1 MPLLI
6 VLIGVA
12 LLIFMIVKL
21 KLNTF
26 VSLVITSFIV
36 ALLLGLPLAKIPE
49 TIETGIGGQL
59 GHLAIIF
66 GFGSMLGKLVSD
78 AGGGYRIATTL
89 IDKFG
94 RRWIQVAVILASF
107 IIGLALFFEVGLV
120 VVLPIIFIIAR
131 ELDMPLMYLGIPMA
145 ATLNVTHAFLP
156 PHPAPTAI
164 SGILG
169 ANLGHVLLLGIIAA
183 IPTIIIAGPVFNWFL
198 HKVYPKVYRK
208 DIDISVLGEYKEF
221 NIDETP
227 KFGIS
232 VLTAMMPV
240 ILIAVATICSFIFPK
255 SNSINEFIQFIGAPD
270 LAMLLSLIFAIF
282 TMGLWRN
289 KGMSEISN
297 SMVTSI
303 KQIPVMLLIIGG
315 GGAFKQ
321 VLVDGGI
328 SKYIST
334 LFAQTNISPIL
345 AAWLITAILR
355 VSLGSSTVAAMTAA
369 GLVAPMAHQF
379 GSNSAMAALMVL
391 AVGAGSVFCDH
402 VNDAGFWMIKEYFG
416 LSLKETL
423 LSWSTLTSVLALAG
437 LAAVYT
443 ISLFV

>member
-6 VLIGVA
+6 VLIGVII
-12 LLIFMIVKL
+12 LIFMIVKL
-21 KLNTF
+21 KMNTF
-26 VSLVITSFIV
+26 VGLVITSFIV
-36 ALLLGLPLAKIPE
+36 GLLLGLPLTKIAQ

-89 IDKFG
+89 INKFG

-156 PHPAPTAI
+156 PYPDPTAI
-164 SGILG
+164 TDILG
-169 ANLGHVLLLGIIAA
+169 ANLGHVLLLGILAA
-183 IPTIIIAGPVFNWFL
+183 IPTIIIAGPVYNWVL
-198 HKVYPKVYRK
+198 QKVYPRVYRK
-208 DIDISVLGEYKEF
+208 NIDISVLGEYKEF
-221 NIDETP
+221 KLEKTP

-255 SNSINEFIQFIGAPD
+255 NNPVNEFIQFIGAPD

-289 KGMSEISN
+289 KKMEEIS
-297 SMVTSI
+297 TALADSI
-303 KQIPVMLLIIGG
+303 KQISVMLLIIG

-328 SKYIST
+328 SKYISG
-334 LFAQTNISPIL
+334 LFAQTSISPIL
-345 AAWLITAILR
+345 AAWLITALLR
-355 VSLGSSTVAAMTAA
+355 MSLGSSTVAAMTAA
-369 GLVAPMAHQF
+369 GLVVPMAHQF
-379 GSNSAMAALMVL
+379 GGNSIMATLMVL
-391 AVGAGSVFCDH
+391 AIGAGSVFCGH

-423 LSWSTLTSVLALAG
+423 LSWTTLTSVLALAG
-437 LAAVYT
+437 LGAVYA

>member
-1 MPLLI
+1 MI
-6 VLIGVA
+6 
-12 LLIFMIVKL
+12 LIFMIVKL
-21 KLNTF
+21 KMNTF
-26 VSLVITSFIV
+26 VGLVITSFIV
-36 ALLLGLPLAKIPE
+36 GLLLGLPLTKIAQ
-49 TIETGIGGQL
+49 TIETGIGSQL

-89 IDKFG
+89 INKFS

-107 IIGLALFFEVGLV
+107 IIGLVLFFEVGLV

-145 ATLNVTHAFLP
+145 AILNVTHAFLP

-164 SGILG
+164 TDILG
-169 ANLGHVLLLGIIAA
+169 ANLGHVLLLGILAA
-183 IPTIIIAGPVFNWFL
+183 IPTIIIAGPVYNWVL
-198 HKVYPKVYRK
+198 QKIYPRVYRK
-208 DIDISVLGEYKEF
+208 NIDISVLGEYKEF
-221 NIDETP
+221 KLEETP

-240 ILIAVATICSFIFPK
+240 ILIAFATICSFIFPK
-255 SNSINEFIQFIGAPD
+255 NNPVNEFIQFIGAPD

-289 KGMSEISN
+289 KKMEEIS
-297 SMVTSI
+297 TALADSI
-303 KQIPVMLLIIGG
+303 KQISVMLLIIG

-328 SKYIST
+328 SKYISG
-334 LFAQTNISPIL
+334 LFAQTSISPIL
-345 AAWLITAILR
+345 AAWLITALLR
-355 VSLGSSTVAAMTAA
+355 MSLGSSTVAAMTAA
-369 GLVAPMAHQF
+369 GLVVPMTHQF
-379 GSNSAMAALMVL
+379 GGNSIMATLMVL
-391 AVGAGSVFCDH
+391 AIGAGSVFCGH
-402 VNDAGFWMIKEYFG
+402 VNDTGFWMIKEYFG

-423 LSWSTLTSVLALAG
+423 LSWTTLTSVLALAG
-437 LAAVYT
+437 LGAVYA

>member
-270 LAMLLSLIFAIF
+270 LAMLLSLIFA
-282 TMGLWRN
+282 MGLWRN

-303 KQIPVMLLIIGG
+303 KQISVMLLIIGG

>member
-6 VLIGVA
+6 VLIGVII
-12 LLIFMIVKL
+12 LIFMIVKL
-21 KLNTF
+21 KMNTF
-26 VSLVITSFIV
+26 VGLVITSFIV
-36 ALLLGLPLAKIPE
+36 GLLLGLPLTKIPQ

-89 IDKFG
+89 INKFG

-164 SGILG
+164 TDILG
-169 ANLGHVLLLGIIAA
+169 ANLGHVLLLGILAA
-183 IPTIIIAGPVFNWFL
+183 IPTIIIAGPVYNWVL
-198 HKVYPKVYRK
+198 QKVYPRVYRK
-208 DIDISVLGEYKEF
+208 NIDISVLGEYKEF
-221 NIDETP
+221 KLEETP

-255 SNSINEFIQFIGAPD
+255 NNPVNEFIQFIGAPD

-282 TMGLWRN
+282 TMGLQRN
-289 KGMSEISN
+289 QKMEDIST
-297 SMVTSI
+297 SLADSI
-303 KQIPVMLLIIGG
+303 KQISVMLLIIG

-328 SKYIST
+328 SKYISG
-334 LFAQTNISPIL
+334 LCAQTSISPIL
-345 AAWLITAILR
+345 AAWLITALLR
-355 VSLGSSTVAAMTAA
+355 MSLGSSTVAAMTAA
-369 GLVAPMAHQF
+369 GLVVPMAHQF
-379 GSNSAMAALMVL
+379 GGNSIMATLMVL
-391 AVGAGSVFCDH
+391 SIGAGSVFCGH

-423 LSWSTLTSVLALAG
+423 LSWTTLTSVLALAG
-437 LAAVYT
+437 LGAVYA

>member
-12 LLIFMIVKL
+12 LLIFMIIKL

-26 VSLVITSFIV
+26 VSLVVTSFII
-36 ALLLGLPLAKIPE
+36 ALMLQIPIAKIPT

-59 GHLAIIF
+59 GHLAVIF
-66 GFGSMLGKLVSD
+66 GFGSMLGQLVSD
-78 AGGGYRIATTL
+78 SGGGYRIATTL
-89 IDKFG
+89 IEKFG

-131 ELDMPLMYLGIPMA
+131 EMDMPLIYLGIPMA

-164 SGILG
+164 TDILG

-183 IPTIIIAGPVFNWFL
+183 IPTIIVAGPLYNYFL
-198 HKVYPKVYRK
+198 HKFYPKVYRK
-208 DIDISVLGEYKEF
+208 NMDISVLGEYKEF
-221 NIDETP
+221 KLEETP
-227 KFGIS
+227 GFGIS
-232 VLTAMMPV
+232 VLTAMLPV
-240 ILIAVATICSFIFPK
+240 ILIAVATICSFILPK
-255 SNSINEFIQFIGAPD
+255 GNVVNEVIQFIGAPD
-270 LAMLLSLIFAIF
+270 AAMLISLLFAVF
-282 TMGLWRN
+282 TMGLMRN
-289 KGMSEISN
+289 KQMEEISN
-297 SMVTSI
+297 SMVTSV
-303 KQIPVMLLIIGG
+303 KQIAMMLLIIGG

-328 SKYIST
+328 SKYVSA
-334 LFAQTNISPIL
+334 LFAHTSLSPIV

-355 VSLGSSTVAAMTAA
+355 IALGSSTVSAMTAA
-369 GLVAPMAHQF
+369 GLIAPMAHQF
-379 GSNSAMAALMVL
+379 GANSTLAALMVL
-391 AVGAGSVFCDH
+391 AVGAGSVFGGH

-416 LSLKETL
+416 LSLKENFIAWT
-423 LSWSTLTSVLALAG
+423 TLTCVLALAR
-437 LAAVYT
+437 LAT
-443 ISLFV
+443 ILVMAMFV

>member
-6 VLIGVA
+6 VLIGVII
-12 LLIFMIVKL
+12 LIFMIVKL
-21 KLNTF
+21 KMNTF
-26 VSLVITSFIV
+26 VGLVITSFIIG
-36 ALLLGLPLAKIPE
+36 LLLGLPLTKIPQ

-89 IDKFG
+89 INKFG

-164 SGILG
+164 TDILG
-169 ANLGHVLLLGIIAA
+169 ANLGHVLLLGILAA
-183 IPTIIIAGPVFNWFL
+183 IPTIIIAGPVYNWVL
-198 HKVYPKVYRK
+198 QKVYPRVYRK
-208 DIDISVLGEYKEF
+208 NIDISVLGEYKEF
-221 NIDETP
+221 KLEETP

-255 SNSINEFIQFIGAPD
+255 NNPVNEFIQFIGAPD

-282 TMGLWRN
+282 TMGLQRN
-289 KGMSEISN
+289 QKMEDIST
-297 SMVTSI
+297 SLADSI
-303 KQIPVMLLIIGG
+303 KQISVMLLIIG

-328 SKYIST
+328 SKYISG
-334 LFAQTNISPIL
+334 LFAQTSISPIL
-345 AAWLITAILR
+345 AAWLITALLR
-355 VSLGSSTVAAMTAA
+355 MSLGSSTVAAMTAA
-369 GLVAPMAHQF
+369 GLVVPMAHQF
-379 GSNSAMAALMVL
+379 GSNSIMATLMVL
-391 AVGAGSVFCDH
+391 SIGAGSVFCGH

-423 LSWSTLTSVLALAG
+423 LSWTTLTSVLALAG
-437 LAAVYT
+437 LGAVYA

>member
-1 MPLLI
+1 
-6 VLIGVA
+6 
-12 LLIFMIVKL
+12 MIVKL
-21 KLNTF
+21 KMNTF
-26 VSLVITSFIV
+26 VGLVITSFIV
-36 ALLLGLPLAKIPE
+36 GLLLGLPLTKIAQ
-49 TIETGIGGQL
+49 TIETGIGSQL

-89 IDKFG
+89 INKFS

-107 IIGLALFFEVGLV
+107 IIGLVLFFEVGLV

-145 ATLNVTHAFLP
+145 AILNVTHAFLP

-164 SGILG
+164 TDILG
-169 ANLGHVLLLGIIAA
+169 ANLGHVLLLGILAA
-183 IPTIIIAGPVFNWFL
+183 IPTIIIAGPVYNWVL
-198 HKVYPKVYRK
+198 QKIYPRVYRK
-208 DIDISVLGEYKEF
+208 NIDISVLGEYKEF
-221 NIDETP
+221 KLEETP

-240 ILIAVATICSFIFPK
+240 ILIAFATICSFIFPK
-255 SNSINEFIQFIGAPD
+255 NNPVNEFIQFIGAPD

-289 KGMSEISN
+289 KKMEEIS
-297 SMVTSI
+297 TALADSI
-303 KQIPVMLLIIGG
+303 KQISVMLLIIG

-328 SKYIST
+328 SKYISG
-334 LFAQTNISPIL
+334 LFAQTSISPIL
-345 AAWLITAILR
+345 AAWLITALLR
-355 VSLGSSTVAAMTAA
+355 MSLGSSTVAAMTAA
-369 GLVAPMAHQF
+369 GLVVPMTHQF
-379 GSNSAMAALMVL
+379 GGNSIMATLMVL
-391 AVGAGSVFCDH
+391 AIGAGSVFCGH
-402 VNDAGFWMIKEYFG
+402 VNDTGFWMIKEYFG

-423 LSWSTLTSVLALAG
+423 LSWTTLTSVLALAG
-437 LAAVYT
+437 LGAVYA

>member
-6 VLIGVA
+6 VLIGVII
-12 LLIFMIVKL
+12 LIFLIVKL

-26 VSLVITSFIV
+26 VSLVVTSFIV
-36 ALLLGLPLAKIPE
+36 ALLLQIPVTKIPT
-49 TIETGIGGQL
+49 TIESGIGSQL

-66 GFGSMLGKLVSD
+66 GFGSMLGSLVSE

-89 IDKFG
+89 INKFG

-131 ELDMPLMYLGIPMA
+131 ELDMPLMYLGVPMA
-145 ATLNVTHAFLP
+145 ATLNVTHGFLP

-164 SGILG
+164 TEVLH
-169 ANLGHVLLLGIIAA
+169 AQLGHVLLLGIVVS
-183 IPTIIIAGPVFNWFL
+183 IPTIIIAGPLYNWAL
-198 HKVYPKVYRK
+198 QKLYPKVYRK
-208 DIDISVLGEYKEF
+208 NIDISVLGEYKEF
-221 NIDETP
+221 KLADTP
-227 KFGIS
+227 GFGIS

-240 ILIAVATICSFIFPK
+240 ILIAIATICSFVLPSK
-255 SNSINEFIQFIGAPD
+255 SLVNQVIQFIGAPD
-270 LAMLLSLIFAIF
+270 FAMLLSMLIAVF
-282 TMGLWRN
+282 TMGIFRQKN
-289 KGMSEISN
+289 MKEISDIMVSSVKSI
-297 SMVTSI
+297 SM
-303 KQIPVMLLIIGG
+303 MLLIIGG

-328 SKYIST
+328 SKYVSALFTST
-334 LFAQTNISPIL
+334 NLSPIF

-355 VSLGSSTVAAMTAA
+355 VSLGSSTVSGITAA
-369 GLVAPMAHQF
+369 GLLAPMAEQYAS
-379 GSNSAMAALMVL
+379 GSAMPALMVL
-391 AVGAGSVFCDH
+391 AVGAGSIFCDH

-423 LSWSTLTSVLALAG
+423 LSWTTLTIVISLAG
-437 LAAVYT
+437 LGAVYT
-443 ISLFV
+443 LSLFI

>member
-6 VLIGVA
+6 VLIGVL
-12 LLIFMIVKL
+12 LLIFMIIKL

-26 VSLVITSFIV
+26 VALIITSFIT
-36 ALLLGLPLAKIPE
+36 ALLLGLPLTKIPT
-49 TIETGIGGQL
+49 TIEAGIGGQL

-66 GFGSMLGKLVSD
+66 GFGSMLGQLVSD

-145 ATLNVTHAFLP
+145 ATLNTTHAFLP

-164 SGILG
+164 TDILG

-183 IPTIIIAGPVFNWFL
+183 IPTILIAGPGFNWFL
-198 HKVYPKVYRK
+198 KKVYPQVYRK
-208 DIDISVLGEYKEF
+208 NTDISVFGEYREF
-221 NIDETP
+221 QLDETP
-227 KFGIS
+227 GFGIS

-240 ILIAVATICSFIFPK
+240 ILIAFATICSFVLSKHNPV
-255 SNSINEFIQFIGAPD
+255 NEFIQFVGAPD
-270 LAMLLSLIFAIF
+270 LAMLLSLLLAVY
-282 TMGLWRN
+282 TMGIHRS
-289 KGMSEISN
+289 KTMKEVTD
-297 SMVTSI
+297 SMVLSV
-303 KQIPVMLLIIGG
+303 KQIAVMLLIIGG

-334 LFAQTNISPIL
+334 LFASTHMSPIL
-345 AAWLITAILR
+345 AAWIITALLR

-369 GLVAPMAHQF
+369 GLVAPMAQQY
-379 GSNSAMAALMVL
+379 GANSAMSALMVL
-391 AVGAGSVFCDH
+391 SIGAGSVFCDH

-423 LSWSTLTSVLALAG
+423 LSWSTLTSVLAIAG
-437 LAAVYT
+437 LGAVYA

>member
-36 ALLLGLPLAKIPE
+36 ALLLGLPLAKIPA

-208 DIDISVLGEYKEF
+208 DIDISVIGEYKEF

-303 KQIPVMLLIIGG
+303 KQISVMLLIIGG